1 MAFSLKKVWNSI
13 KKIAGTVAMIAAPFI
28 AGPIAGAIGM
38 SGAIGSALTGAV
50 VGGLGAAAAGVNPLI
65 GVTLGGLGGFAAGGG
80 SLFGAKTAGL
90 AGTSG
95 AAATGTGAAATG
107 AAGAAATGA
116 TAGLTAAAPAAGGF
130 LSGLNLGNIAPI
142 AMAMFGK
149 QPQDLTEI
157 EKQAIQANMETQA
170 TDRGVFNQQL
180 DAARALLQAGQAN
193 PERAYAEAQM
203 ATQRGLRDVQRSGG
217 VSERAGLQDAASRRA
232 AIEGVRIGTGAVAG
246 EQARAAQATQ
256 AGLTA
261 LPTSAPT
268 SAADLNKTIYADLQQ
283 RRYDFKKDLSNAFGS
298 TYGTIS

>member
-1 MAFSLKKVWNSI
+1 MAFSLKKIWKGL

-28 AGPIAGAIGM
+28 AAPIAGMIGI

-50 VGGLGAAAAGVNPLI
+50 IGGLGAAAAGVNPLI
-65 GVTLGGLGGFAAGGG
+65 GATLGGLGGFSAGGG

-95 AAATGTGAAATG
+95 AAGTGAAATG
-107 AAGAAATGA
+107 AAGVAGAAAPA
-116 TAGLTAAAPAAGGF
+116 AAGLTAAAPAAGGF
-130 LSGLNLGNIAPI
+130 FSGLNLGNIAPI

-157 EKQAIQANMETQA
+157 EKQAIQANMESQA

-180 DAARALLQAGQAN
+180 DASRALLQAGQAN
-193 PERAYAEAQM
+193 PERAYADAQM

-217 VSERAGLQDAASRRA
+217 VQERAGLQDAASRRA

-246 EQARAAQATQ
+246 EQARAAQATA
-256 AGLTA
+256 AGLQS
-261 LPTSAPT
+261 LPGSVPTSAV
-268 SAADLNKTIYADLQQ
+268 DLNKTIYADLQQ
-283 RRYDFKKDLSNAFGS
+283 RKYDYAKDLSGAFGS
-298 TYGTIS
+298 AYGNIA

>member
-1 MAFSLKKVWNSI
+1 MALSLKKIWKGL

-28 AGPIAGAIGM
+28 AAPIAGMIGM
-38 SGAIGSALTGAV
+38 SGALGSALTGAV

-65 GVTLGGLGGFAAGGG
+65 GATLGGLGGFSAGGG

-95 AAATGTGAAATG
+95 AAGTGAAATG
-107 AAGAAATGA
+107 APVVAAPAV
-116 TAGLTAAAPAAGGF
+116 GLTAAAPAAGGF
-130 LSGLNLGNIAPI
+130 FSGLNLGNIAPI

-157 EKQAIQANMETQA
+157 EKQAIQANMESQA
-170 TDRGVFNQQL
+170 TERGVFNQQL
-180 DAARALLQAGQAN
+180 DASRALLQAGQAN
-193 PERAYAEAQM
+193 PERAYADAQM

-217 VSERAGLQDAASRRA
+217 VQERAGLQDAASRRA

-246 EQARAAQATQ
+246 EQARAAQATA
-256 AGLTA
+256 AGLQS
-261 LPTSAPT
+261 LPGSVPT

-283 RRYDFKKDLSNAFGS
+283 RKYDYAKDLSGAFGS
-298 TYGTIS
+298 AYGNIA